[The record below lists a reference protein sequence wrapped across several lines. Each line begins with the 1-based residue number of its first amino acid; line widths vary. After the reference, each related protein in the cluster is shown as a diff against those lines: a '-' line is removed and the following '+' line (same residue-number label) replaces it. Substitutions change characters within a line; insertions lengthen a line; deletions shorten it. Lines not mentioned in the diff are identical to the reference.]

1 MNVIPSL
8 FIIAPLLGAV
18 ALAQDPVPPA
28 ATVPSAS
35 ATPAPAPTNTVRPTI
50 GPNVSG
56 PGIAP
61 RRPSPV
67 TLPGARPL
75 GAPATNGA
83 AGPAAFPGAA
93 RPGTPGRVGAPTAQP
108 PANDPPAAAANP
120 AGDGTTPAA
129 TDDDPNADGQDIIEF
144 RKMDLNQFLD
154 QYSEVAKKTVLRGQG
169 LPTPQIDFKPV
180 TSLSHDELIQIFDTI
195 LALNGVT
202 IVPTSE
208 KVVLAVPTA
217 QASQEGEPFSKI
229 TSSTNYPEASVYTTL
244 IVQVKH
250 MAVEEAADLCRQFA
264 KNQNG
269 IIGLQS
275 AKTLVIRD
283 YAINVK
289 RMLEMLAKVDVVP
302 EQTYELEVIPI
313 KYGRV
318 EDIYST
324 MSAVIGGGG
333 GAGFG
338 GAGGVGMGRTG
349 TGGGFGGGGGFGRGG
364 LGTSGGVRTGGLGG
378 GYGTGGYG
386 GGYGTGGYGTGGGG
400 YGTYSNEGFTPVGPS
415 ESGAMSP
422 MQAAPAVRTSPGAPG
437 GGGTFGQRYNSANR
451 TGAGQRGDV
460 EPLVGDAQITPDMRG
475 NSLIVYANKKDMATI
490 KRVLEKVDTLL
501 PQVLIEGVIMTVDL
515 SKGLDWSASAGQS
528 PKTFNS
534 SPKVVGGGVVNNPS
548 KTTPLNSLSFLTS
561 AATNFP
567 ASNGFGYVAQ
577 IGKNWNAVINAAA
590 SDSRTEIIQ
599 RPRIITSHATQAEFF
614 VGDSIP
620 YRQGGYSYGG
630 SESYTYSSLP
640 VGIRLSV
647 QPYITPD
654 GLVVMQVQQSID
666 SVVGTVDTS
675 TGVPPQ
681 TSQKSANSVVSVMSG
696 DAILLGGY
704 INNQRGRAT
713 SGVPFLKDVPLL
725 GYLFKT
731 DNRSSS
737 KSELMVLIRPTVLVS
752 PREAAKLAE
761 RQQHESGDI
770 RELEINFENQEKASR
785 EKAAKLDK
793 KSGWKK

>member
-1 MNVIPSL
+1 
-8 FIIAPLLGAV
+8 
-18 ALAQDPVPPA
+18 
-28 ATVPSAS
+28 
-35 ATPAPAPTNTVRPTI
+35 
-50 GPNVSG
+50 
-56 PGIAP
+56 
-61 RRPSPV
+61 
-67 TLPGARPL
+67 
-75 GAPATNGA
+75 
-83 AGPAAFPGAA
+83 
-93 RPGTPGRVGAPTAQP
+93 
-108 PANDPPAAAANP
+108 
-120 AGDGTTPAA
+120 
-129 TDDDPNADGQDIIEF
+129 
-144 RKMDLNQFLD
+144 MDLNQFLD

-217 QASQEGEPFSKI
+217 QASQEGEPFSKF
-229 TSSTNYPEASVYTTL
+229 TSSTNYPEASVYTTH

-269 IIGLQS
+269 IIGLPS

-324 MSAVIGGGG
+324 MSSVIGGGG

-338 GAGGVGMGRTG
+338 GAGGVGMGRPG
-349 TGGGFGGGGGFGRGG
+349 TAGGFGGSGGFGRGG
-364 LGTSGGVRTGGLGG
+364 MGSSGGIRSGGLGG
-378 GYGTGGYG
+378 NYGTGGYG
-386 GGYGTGGYGTGGGG
+386 GGYGTGGYGTGTGG

-415 ESGAMSP
+415 DSGAMSP
-422 MQAAPAVRTSPGAPG
+422 MQAAPAVRTTPGTTA
-437 GGGTFGQRYNSANR
+437 GGGTFGQRYNAANR
-451 TGAGQRGDV
+451 NGGQRGDV

-528 PKTFNS
+528 PKTFNT
-534 SPKVVGGGVVNNPS
+534 SPKVVGGGVVNNPG

-567 ASNGFGYVAQ
+567 AANGFGYVAQ

-590 SDSRTEIIQ
+590 TDSRTEIIQ

-666 SVVGTVDTS
+666 SVVGSVDTS
-675 TGVPPQ
+675 TGIPPQ

-704 INNQRGRAT
+704 INNQRERAS
-713 SGVPFLKDVPLL
+713 SGVPFLKDIPIL

-737 KSELMVLIRPTVLVS
+737 KSELMVLIRPTVLAS

-785 EKAAKLDK
+785 EKAASLDK

>member
-1 MNVIPSL
+1 MNVIRSL
-8 FIIAPLLGAV
+8 FFVPPLLAGV
-18 ALAQDPVPPA
+18 VLAQDPTPPA
-28 ATVPSAS
+28 ATP
-35 ATPAPAPTNTVRPTI
+35 PTI
-50 GPNVSG
+50 GPNLPA
-56 PGIAP
+56 PGRPTVANPPALRRNPIA
-61 RRPSPV
+61 
-67 TLPGARPL
+67 
-75 GAPATNGA
+75 ATNGTPGA
-83 AGPAAFPGAA
+83 PAFPGAVRPNA
-93 RPGTPGRVGAPTAQP
+93 QVRPGIPTAQP
-108 PANDPPAAAANP
+108 PSAAAAAAAAAAAN
-120 AGDGTTPAA
+120 ASTEAALAAANGTTNAPSDA
-129 TDDDPNADGQDIIEF
+129 TNSADSDDIIEI

-154 QYSEVAKKTVLRGQG
+154 QYSEVAKKTVLRSPG

-180 TSLSHDELIQIFDTI
+180 EGVTLSHDELVQIFDTI

-202 IVPTSE
+202 IVPTGE

-217 QASQEGEPFSKI
+217 SAAQEGEAFSKF
-229 TSSTNYPEASVYTTL
+229 TSSTNYPEASVYITH

-250 MAVEEAADLCRQFA
+250 MQVEEAADLCRQFA

-269 IIGLQS
+269 IIGLPS
-275 AKTLVIRD
+275 AKTLIIRD

-333 GAGFG
+333 GGAFG
-338 GAGGVGMGRTG
+338 GVGGVGVGRTGAGGFG
-349 TGGGFGGGGGFGRGG
+349 TGVGGGGFGRGG
-364 LGTSGGVRTGGLGG
+364 GLGTSGGIRSGGF
-378 GYGTGGYG
+378 GT
-386 GGYGTGGYGTGGGG
+386 GGYGTGGYGTGGAGYGGTG
-400 YGTYSNEGFTPVGPS
+400 YGTYSNEGFTPIGTS
-415 ESGAMSP
+415 DSSGISP
-422 MQAAPAVRTSPGAPG
+422 MQVAAPVRTTAPATG
-437 GGGTFGQRYNSANR
+437 TGGTFQQRYNSANR
-451 TGAGQRGDV
+451 NGGQRGDV

-515 SKGLDWSASAGQS
+515 SKGLDWSASGGQS
-528 PKTFNS
+528 AKTFS
-534 SPKVVGGGVVNNPS
+534 SNPNVRGAGAINNPS
-548 KTTPLNSLSFLTS
+548 KTTPLSAISSLTS
-561 AATNFP
+561 GVTNLP
-567 ASNGFGYVAQ
+567 TANGFGYVAQ
-577 IGKNWNAVINAAA
+577 LGKNWNAVVSAAA

-675 TGVPPQ
+675 TGIPPQ

-696 DAILLGGY
+696 DSILLGGY
-704 INNQRGRAT
+704 INNQRDRAS
-713 SGVPFLKDVPLL
+713 SGVPFLKDIPVL

-731 DNRSSS
+731 DNRTSS
-737 KSELMVLIRPTVLVS
+737 KSELMVLIRPTILTS

-770 RELEINFENQEKASR
+770 RELELNFESQEKASR
-785 EKAAKLDK
+785 EKAAKLDS

>member
-1 MNVIPSL
+1 MNAFRSL
-8 FIIAPLLGAV
+8 FFVPPLFAGV
-18 ALAQDPVPPA
+18 ILAQDPTPPGPTPPGDPTA
-28 ATVPSAS
+28 PSA
-35 ATPAPAPTNTVRPTI
+35 RPTI
-50 GPNVSG
+50 GPNLPA
-56 PGIAP
+56 PGRPVTGNPPAL
-61 RRPSPV
+61 RRP
-67 TLPGARPL
+67 PGA
-75 GAPATNGA
+75 ATNA
-83 AGPAAFPGAA
+83 APGGPAFPGAVRPNA
-93 RPGTPGRVGAPTAQP
+93 QVRPGVPTAQP
-108 PANDPPAAAANP
+108 PSAAAAAAAAAAANASTEAAVAAANGATNAP
-120 AGDGTTPAA
+120 GDDVTGG
-129 TDDDPNADGQDIIEF
+129 DSDDIIEF

-154 QYSEVAKKTVLRGQG
+154 QYSEVAKKTVLRGPG

-180 TSLSHDELIQIFDTI
+180 TSLTHDELVQIFDTI

-202 IVPTSE
+202 IVPTGE
-208 KVVLAVPTA
+208 KVVLAVPS
-217 QASQEGEPFSKI
+217 ASAGQEGEAFSKF
-229 TSSTNYPEASVYTTL
+229 TSSTNYPEASVYTTH

-250 MAVEEAADLCRQFA
+250 MQVEEAADLCRQFA

-269 IIGLQS
+269 IIGLPS
-275 AKTLVIRD
+275 AKTLIIRD
-283 YAINVK
+283 YAINIK

-318 EDIYST
+318 EDIYAT

-333 GAGFG
+333 GGGFG
-338 GAGGVGMGRTG
+338 GAGVGRTG
-349 TGGGFGGGGGFGRGG
+349 AGGFGAGGGGLGRSGG
-364 LGTSGGVRTGGLGG
+364 LGTSGGIRSGGF
-378 GYGTGGYG
+378 GTGGFG
-386 GGYGTGGYGTGGGG
+386 TGGYGTGGYGTGGTSYGTGG
-400 YGTYSNEGFTPVGPS
+400 YGTYSNEGFTPVGAS
-415 ESGAMSP
+415 DSGAISP
-422 MQAAPAVRTSPGAPG
+422 MQVAAPVRTTAPAAGA
-437 GGGTFGQRYNSANR
+437 GGTFQQRYNSANR
-451 TGAGQRGDV
+451 SGGQRGDV

-515 SKGLDWSASAGQS
+515 SKGLDWSASGGQS
-528 PKTFNS
+528 VKSFGSKPS
-534 SPKVVGGGVVNNPS
+534 VLGAGAVNNPS
-548 KTTPLNSLSFLTS
+548 KTTPLSAISSLTS
-561 AATNFP
+561 GITNLP
-567 ASNGFGYVAQ
+567 TADGFGYVAQ
-577 IGKNWNAVINAAA
+577 LGKNWNAVVSAAA

-675 TGVPPQ
+675 TGIPPQ

-696 DAILLGGY
+696 DSILLGGY
-704 INNQRGRAT
+704 INNQRDRAS
-713 SGVPFLKDVPLL
+713 SGVPFLKDIPVL

-737 KSELMVLIRPTVLVS
+737 KSELMVLIRPTILTS

-770 RELEINFENQEKASR
+770 RELEINFEAQEKASR
-785 EKAAKLDK
+785 EKAAKLDG